1 MKSPFARLRV
11 GRYGA
16 RALLLALAFTA
27 FAPPAA
33 SADKEKE
40 LWKPLP
46 ASDLRPSAP
55 VVEKDADAEALFW
68 EVVID
73 DSPFSEVS
81 LRHYVRIKV
90 FNERGRDA
98 QSKIDLP
105 YYGNSKIKD
114 IAARV
119 NKPDGSVVELKKE
132 DVFERTVVKMS
143 GLKVKVKSFAL
154 PGVEPGSV
162 IEYRWREV
170 RPGSYDSVRLDFQ
183 RDIPVRS
190 VTYYIKSVW
199 NTRYRAINMGDAR
212 FEKDAEMKGFWRL
225 SMTNMP
231 AFREEPRMPPEA
243 AVRSWVF
250 VYYSADTK
258 SDAEQYWY
266 DIGRSYYV
274 GLEGAIKPNEEVKA
288 AAAAV
293 VADAKTDG
301 EKLQRLYDFCRT
313 KIKNLSDDAAGLT
326 PDERAK
332 LKENKTPADT
342 LKRGQGTGGEISFL
356 FAALARAAGFDARVA
371 FSGNNDDF
379 FFDRSYMHWSF
390 LRLALV
396 AVRVGDGWQLFN
408 PAATYTPYGMKPSS
422 AEAQDVLITDPKL
435 PVWVRSAAAG
445 PDKSVEKRMARLK
458 LSEDGTLEG
467 DVRIEYTGHLAVAKK
482 EFNDEDSPAEREKT
496 VVEEWKKQMGAEVT
510 DLRVENVNDP
520 FKPFVYTFHVSVP
533 GYAQR
538 TGKRLFLQPAFFQK
552 GLGPR
557 FTVATRRHEVYFR
570 HPWSEEDKV
579 EIELPE
585 GFALDNAESPAP
597 ISADTLSKYEP
608 AAGLSKDGRTL
619 VYTRRFYFGQGGD
632 QVLRFPVGSY
642 ANLKGYFDQV
652 SKHDGHTIALRQGA
666 AAESK

>member
-1 MKSPFARLRV
+1 MKSPFARLRA
-11 GRYGA
+11 GA
-16 RALLLALAFTA
+16 FGALALLLALAFTA
-27 FAPPAA
+27 AA
-33 SADKEKE
+33 ADKEKE

-98 QSKIDLP
+98 QSKVELP
-105 YYGNSKIKD
+105 YLGGSQIKE

-119 NKPDGSVVELKKE
+119 NKPDGTVVELKKE
-132 DVFERTVVKMS
+132 DVFDRTVVKMS

-170 RPGSYDSVRLDFQ
+170 RPGSYDNLRLDFQ
-183 RDIPVRS
+183 RDIPVRF
-190 VTYYIKSVW
+190 VTYYLKSEW

-212 FEKDAEMKGFWRL
+212 FEKDSEMEGFWRL
-225 SMTNMP
+225 SKTNMP

-258 SDAEQYWY
+258 SDAEQYWH
-266 DIGRSYYV
+266 DAGRGYYV
-274 GLEGAIKPNEEVKA
+274 RFEGALKPNEEVKA
-288 AAAAV
+288 AAARL
-293 VADAKTDG
+293 VADAKTDA
-301 EKLQRLYDFCRT
+301 EKLQRLYDFCRI
-313 KIKNLSDDAAGLT
+313 KIRNVNDDASGLT
-326 PDERAK
+326 RDERAK
-332 LKENKTPADT
+332 LKDNKSVADT
-342 LKRGQGTGGEISFL
+342 LKREQGTGSDINFL
-356 FAALARAAGFDARVA
+356 FAALARAAGFEARVA
-371 FSGNNDDF
+371 FSGSNDDF

-390 LRLALV
+390 LRSALI
-396 AVRVGDGWQLFN
+396 AVRLGESWQLFS
-408 PAATYTPYGMKPSS
+408 PAGRYTPYGMKPWPV
-422 AEAQDVLITDPKL
+422 EAQDVLVTDPKL
-435 PVWVRSAAAG
+435 PVWVRSVAAG
-445 PDKSVEKRMARLK
+445 PDKSVERRSGKFK
-458 LSEDGTLEG
+458 LSGDGTLEG
-467 DVRIEYTGHLAVAKK
+467 DVRIEYTGHLAVEKK
-482 EFNDEDSPAEREKT
+482 EFNDEDSPAEREKM
-496 VVEEWKKQMGAEVT
+496 VVEMWKTQMGAEVT
-510 DLRVENVNDP
+510 DLRVENVTDP
-520 FKPFVYTFHVSVP
+520 VQPFVYAFHVRVP

-552 GLGPR
+552 GLAPR

-570 HPWSEEDKV
+570 HPWSEEDRV
-579 EIELPE
+579 EITLPE
-585 GFALDNAESPAP
+585 GFTFDNAETPAGF
-597 ISADTLSKYEP
+597 SAGDLSKYEP
-608 AAGLSKDGRTL
+608 AAGVSRDGRTL

-632 QVLRFPVGSY
+632 QMLRFPAGSY

-652 SKHDGHTIALRQGA
+652 SKHDGHTLALKQG
-666 AAESK
+666 EKP